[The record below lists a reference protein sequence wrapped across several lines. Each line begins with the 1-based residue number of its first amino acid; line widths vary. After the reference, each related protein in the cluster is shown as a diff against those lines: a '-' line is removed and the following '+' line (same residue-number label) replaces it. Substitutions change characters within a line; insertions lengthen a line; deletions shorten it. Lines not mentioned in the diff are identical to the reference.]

1 MNNSASNLSTL
12 RADAEALSAG
22 IPALLANADRLAATL
37 SLGSHGRR
45 RAGQGEEFW
54 QYRPAGYGDSAAD
67 IDWRRSGRTDAHFVR
82 QLEFQTAQ
90 SITFWVD
97 TSQSMQFENK
107 AARARLLAMACANV
121 LLKGG
126 ERVGLMDSGEP
137 AKSGISHLDALAFGL
152 MYEDINE
159 YGIAPQKPLQK
170 GSRAVFISDFLG
182 DWDNVITGLSH
193 AASQDVQGCL
203 IQVLDP
209 TEMSFPFK
217 GRTLFESMKG
227 ALSFESMRA
236 QSLRTAYLD
245 RLAKRQDDLA
255 DLAARTGWRFE
266 IHSTDSPAQNALLWL
281 YSAIGKGAI

>member
-1 MNNSASNLSTL
+1 VNNIVSKLSTL

-54 QYRPAGYGDSAAD
+54 QYRPAGYGDNPSD

-90 SITFWVD
+90 TITFWVD
-97 TSQSMQFENK
+97 GSQSMQFENK
-107 AARARLLAMACANV
+107 AARARLLAMACANL

-126 ERVGLMDSGEP
+126 ERVGLMNSVEP

-152 MYEDINE
+152 MHKDTSE
-159 YGIAPQKPLQK
+159 YGTAPQRPLQK
-170 GSRAVFISDFLG
+170 GSRAVFLSDFLG
-182 DWDNVITGLSH
+182 DWDNVIAGLSH

-203 IQVLDP
+203 IQILDP

-227 ALSFESMRA
+227 AVSFESMRA

-266 IHSTDSPAQNALLWL
+266 IHNTDSPAQNALLWL